1 MAEVRQCAS
10 FLSLSLHNWIF
21 QAHHARSQNLDDFL
35 AGWLSGVA
43 GLALTQPVDVV
54 KTRMMTQAASTAAP
68 YADAVDCVRTMART
82 EGLTAFYKGLPQRIA
97 YAGPLWAMQLG
108 LNTQFTALIRDRK
121 AVAMKAQAT
130 SSSS

>member
-1 MAEVRQCAS
+1 MLAFKDSLCIGVLSAMAAS
-10 FLSLSLHNWIF
+10 
-21 QAHHARSQNLDDFL
+21 
-35 AGWLSGVA
+35 
-43 GLALTQPVDVV
+43 ALTQPVDVV